1 MRNRVAIAIAKR
13 EREKLGKVETPVPT
27 TKKTTKKVE
36 AVVAAPVVPEAAE
49 EMIAEDPK
57 TLEEPGG

>member
-1 MRNRVAIAIAKR
+1 MRSRVAIAIAKR
-13 EREKLGKVETPVPT
+13 EREKLGKVEVKPKA
-27 TKKTTKKVE
+27 KKTTKKAK
-36 AVVAAPVVPEAAE
+36 AVVEAPVVPEAAE